1 MEKLIKK
8 AILKYDEYKSICE
21 KIAREAQ
28 KYIDWSDDISCEY
41 YPADGICLCIECD
54 NDFPHVVSVSTFFEM
69 VKKYKKISK
78 EDYMCC
84 SI

>member
-8 AILKYDEYKSICE
+8 AILKHGEYKSVCD
-21 KIAREAQ
+21 KIAQEAQ
-28 KYIDWSDDISCEY
+28 KYIDWSDYITCEY
-41 YPADGICLCIECD
+41 YPADGICLCIECE
-54 NDFPHVVSVSTFFEM
+54 DFPHVVSVSRFFEM

-78 EDYMCC
+78 EDYISC